1 MQQRGSEG
9 SLVGVRQVV
18 NKTTFSTNSCTKKN
32 WLLPNLLV
40 VRLVTRFSSLY
51 ALIACYYLPSVSHN
65 ISAAASPLQATN
77 HLIRS
82 TRSSNSD
89 VKMSG
94 LKCNETPQ
102 FLALQSYAEQ
112 IKFDEKLHLKNLCSD
127 AARCAGLVATHTS
140 DEGRKII
147 LDYSRQQV
155 TGEIMELLF
164 DLADKVGFVEKRSEM
179 RCGVKINT
187 TEGRSVMHHALRMPK
202 GYDFSLRNP
211 EEGKKILDDVHSVR
225 DKIEAFTRRIR
236 SGEHKGVTGKELKN
250 IIAIGIGGSQLGPE
264 FVSEA
269 LRADTKAAEAAEGR
283 KLCFLANVDP
293 VDFSICTSE
302 LDPAETLVIV
312 ISKTFTTAETML
324 NARTTK
330 KWLLDGLAAQG
341 VSDADEIVKKHIVA
355 VSTARQKVIEFG
367 IDPANMFEFWDWV
380 SFVLKKKSFQE
391 GSLINCNLTF
401 HELTETISENNNVLN
416 RLVDDS
422 QFAVPSVFCHYLSS
436 TPTRSCQTS

>member
-1 MQQRGSEG
+1 
-9 SLVGVRQVV
+9 
-18 NKTTFSTNSCTKKN
+18 
-32 WLLPNLLV
+32 
-40 VRLVTRFSSLY
+40 
-51 ALIACYYLPSVSHN
+51 
-65 ISAAASPLQATN
+65 
-77 HLIRS
+77 
-82 TRSSNSD
+82 
-89 VKMSG
+89 
-94 LKCNETPQ
+94 
-102 FLALQSYAEQ
+102 
-112 IKFDEKLHLKNLCSD
+112 
-127 AARCAGLVATHTS
+127 
-140 DEGRKII
+140 
-147 LDYSRQQV
+147 
-155 TGEIMELLF
+155 MELLF

-401 HELTETISENNNVLN
+401 NELTETISENNNVLN

>member
-1 MQQRGSEG
+1 M
-9 SLVGVRQVV
+9 
-18 NKTTFSTNSCTKKN
+18 NS
-32 WLLPNLLV
+32 
-40 VRLVTRFSSLY
+40 
-51 ALIACYYLPSVSHN
+51 
-65 ISAAASPLQATN
+65 
-77 HLIRS
+77 
-82 TRSSNSD
+82 
-89 VKMSG
+89 

-112 IKFDEKLHLKNLCSD
+112 IKLDEKLHLKNLCGD

-164 DLADKVGFVEKRSEM
+164 DLADQVGFVEKRSEM

-202 GYDFSLRNP
+202 GYDFSIRNP

-225 DKIEAFTRRIR
+225 DKIEAFTRKIR
-236 SGEHKGVTGKELKN
+236 TGEHKGATGKELKN

-269 LRADTKAAEAAEGR
+269 LRADAKAAEAAKGR
-283 KLCFLANVDP
+283 KLWFLANVDP

-341 VSDADEIVKKHIVA
+341 VHDADEIVRKHIVA

-380 SFVLKKKSFQE
+380 S
-391 GSLINCNLTF
+391 
-401 HELTETISENNNVLN
+401 
-416 RLVDDS
+416 
-422 QFAVPSVFCHYLSS
+422 QFFYIQFGA
-436 TPTRSCQTS
+436 

>member
-1 MQQRGSEG
+1 MSALL
-9 SLVGVRQVV
+9 LVQFFLLLILVSS
-18 NKTTFSTNSCTKKN
+18 NLKKN
-32 WLLPNLLV
+32 S
-40 VRLVTRFSSLY
+40 F
-51 ALIACYYLPSVSHN
+51 
-65 ISAAASPLQATN
+65 ISAVSRLEGGETKTVK
-77 HLIRS
+77 S
-82 TRSSNSD
+82 SSSSNRR
-89 VKMSG
+89 KMSS

-112 IKFDEKLHLKNLCSD
+112 IKSDEKLHLKNLCSD
-127 AARCAGLVATHTS
+127 AARCAGLVATHNS

-179 RCGVKINT
+179 RCGAKINT

-202 GYDFSLRNP
+202 GYDFSVRNP
-211 EEGKKILDDVHSVR
+211 EEGKKILDDVHNVR
-225 DKIEAFTRRIR
+225 DKIEAFTRKVR
-236 SGEHKGVTGKELKN
+236 SGEHKGVTGKDLKN

-269 LRADTKAAEAAEGR
+269 LRADAKAAEAAKGR

-293 VDFSICTSE
+293 VDFSICTSD

-341 VSDADEIVKKHIVA
+341 VTDTDEIVKKHIVA
-355 VSTARQKVIEFG
+355 VSTARQKVVDFG

-380 SFVLKKKSFQE
+380 SFE
-391 GSLINCNLTF
+391 
-401 HELTETISENNNVLN
+401 
-416 RLVDDS
+416 
-422 QFAVPSVFCHYLSS
+422 
-436 TPTRSCQTS
+436 